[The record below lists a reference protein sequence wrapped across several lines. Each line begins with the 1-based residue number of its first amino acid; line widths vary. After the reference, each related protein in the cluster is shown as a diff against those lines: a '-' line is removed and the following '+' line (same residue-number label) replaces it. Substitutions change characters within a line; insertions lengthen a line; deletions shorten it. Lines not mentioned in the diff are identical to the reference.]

1 MFAFILTLVC
11 LISFVFVLYIPTILF
26 YNGSE
31 TKGREDHI
39 LLFLGGSLLFIVF
52 DYLCVLFYD
61 IKAVTQLVEC
71 SSRAFN
77 FNCFFGDYLS
87 RLITPSIP
95 LFLIFLI
102 QFLAMIFYA
111 YITVRFVLKSKKS
124 DKVVLILFVFFITS
138 LLGTG
143 LHYVV
148 LHDVLFD
155 GIASIISL
163 VGSNCYI
170 TLPFVYLVVMT
181 LMNINQLKIEKR
193 KNK

>member
-124 DKVVLILFVFFITS
+124 DKVILILFVFFITS

>member
-102 QFLAMIFYA
+102 QSLAMIFYA

-124 DKVVLILFVFFITS
+124 DKVILILFVFFITS

>member
-1 MFAFILTLVC
+1 MFIFILTLVC
-11 LISFVFVLYIPTILF
+11 LISFIFVLYIPTVLF

-31 TKGREDHI
+31 IKEKENHI
-39 LLFLGGSLLFIVF
+39 LLFFGGSLLFIVF

-61 IKAVTQLVEC
+61 LKAFSQLVEC

-87 RLITPSIP
+87 RIITPSIP
-95 LFLIFLI
+95 LFLIFFI
-102 QFLAMIFYA
+102 QFLAMMFYA
-111 YITVRFVLKSKKS
+111 YITAKFVLKSKKS
-124 DKVVLILFVFFITS
+124 NNVVLILLIFFITS

-148 LHDVLFD
+148 LHDVSFD
-155 GIASIISL
+155 GIASVISL

-181 LMNINQLKIEKR
+181 IMNFSQLKIEKK

>member
-1 MFAFILTLVC
+1 MFVLILTLVS
-11 LISFVFVLYIPTILF
+11 LISFVFVLYIPTVLF

-31 TKGREDHI
+31 IKERENHI

-61 IKAVTQLVEC
+61 IKAVSQLVEC

-87 RLITPSIP
+87 RIVTPSIP

-102 QFLAMIFYA
+102 QVFAMIFYS
-111 YITVRFVLKSKKS
+111 YITVKFVLKSKKS
-124 DKVVLILFVFFITS
+124 NNVILVLLVFFITS

-143 LHYVV
+143 LHYVI

-155 GIASIISL
+155 GIASVISL
-163 VGSNCYI
+163 IGSNCYI
-170 TLPFVYLVVMT
+170 TLPFVYLVIMT
-181 LMNINQLKIEKR
+181 IMNFNQLKIEKK

>member
-31 TKGREDHI
+31 VKGREDHI
-39 LLFLGGSLLFIVF
+39 MLFLCGSLLFIIF

-61 IKAVTQLVEC
+61 IKAVTELVEC

-124 DKVVLILFVFFITS
+124 DKVVLILLVFFITS

-155 GIASIISL
+155 GIASVISL

-181 LMNINQLKIEKR
+181 LMNTNQLKIEKK